1 MRVKTRNVTQNNFI
15 TSKLFND
22 FLLACIF
29 LQEEEYNKEKLRRYQ
44 LNRLK
49 YFYAVVEC
57 DSPGIT
63 AAHCW
68 KISSN
73 HHHCSNFNKQEKFYS
88 LAKRYNKIRIE
99 FLGEGSLFG
108 YFKHW
113 VFFLETAE
121 KIYEE
126 CDGMEY
132 EASSSHLDLR
142 FIPEDMTFEQ
152 EPTSQATDM
161 PSAESYKPSE

>member
-1 MRVKTRNVTQNNFI
+1 MKVDQQNLFLLNQITMRVKIRNVTQNNFI

-63 AAHCW
+63 AAHC
-68 KISSN
+68 
-73 HHHCSNFNKQEKFYS
+73 
-88 LAKRYNKIRIE
+88 
-99 FLGEGSLFG
+99 
-108 YFKHW
+108 
-113 VFFLETAE
+113 
-121 KIYEE
+121 
-126 CDGMEY
+126 
-132 EASSSHLDLR
+132 
-142 FIPEDMTFEQ
+142 
-152 EPTSQATDM
+152 
-161 PSAESYKPSE
+161 